1 MRGLLSNFKVGSVIA
16 GLLLIVHNTVS
27 STSIADHEKVLP
39 RDNSCENTATSRSCW
54 GEYDIDTDYYNIIPD
69 TGVTREYWLVA
80 QNITAAPDGY
90 ERQILAFN
98 GTVPGPTI
106 EADWG
111 DNVIIHVTNEIADNG
126 TAVHWHGIRQQNSN
140 EYDGVPGVTQCPIAP
155 GESMTYKF
163 RATQYGTTWYHS
175 HFSIQVTDG
184 LAGPIIINGPATADY
199 DEHLGALFLT
209 DWDHETAFDLWKNA
223 ERHGGFP
230 LISNGLING
239 TNTYDCSGSSD
250 AACLGTGKRFE
261 MTFVQGKKYRIGLV
275 GTQADGYMRVA
286 LDNHTFTV
294 IANDLVPVVP
304 YVTDSILVGG
314 GQRYDI
320 IVEANQTLN
329 NYWLRAVVQGCNI
342 IFNSNADN
350 ILGIVRYEGFA
361 DNTSDPTTT
370 IGDIPNT
377 CYDEGLASLVPHLNK
392 TVGSAESEEVLDIS
406 WYYNILGGFIYHWTI
421 NSQNLQIDWANPT
434 LVLIEEGVSIFPT
447 DYNIYEITPVN
458 EWVYFI
464 IQDVSLLDAYHPIH
478 LHGHDFYVLAEG
490 PGSFVE
496 GVTPIN
502 LNNPPRRDT
511 AILHGNGHLV
521 IAFYTDNPGT
531 WLMHCHIIW
540 HASQGFALQ
549 FVERESEIAIA
560 DFMAVNDT
568 CASWDA
574 YTPTE
579 RFVQDDSGI

>member
-1 MRGLLSNFKVGSVIA
+1 MRGLLSNLNVGSVVA
-16 GLLLIVHNTVS
+16 GLLLIVQNTVS
-27 STSIADHEKVLP
+27 STSIVGHEKVLP
-39 RDNSCENTATSRSCW
+39 RDVCENTATSRSCW
-54 GEYDIDTDYYNIIPD
+54 GEYDIDTDYYDVIPD

-90 ERQILAFN
+90 ERQILVFN

-239 TNTYDCSGSSD
+239 TNTYDCSGSTD

-286 LDNHTFTV
+286 LDNHSFTV

-392 TVGSAESEEVLDIS
+392 TVGSAESEKSLDIS

-421 NSQNLQIDWANPT
+421 NSQNLEIDWANPT
-434 LVLIEEGVSIFPT
+434 LVLIEEGVSIFPS

-490 PGSFVE
+490 SGLFIE

-560 DFMAVNDT
+560 DYVAVNDT